1 MMAGPGLQSQALQI
15 AQSTRSEQ
23 PLIKTLLSL
32 LAALGVPTLLVLCMY
47 LMVRTDGFFEQPDGK
62 RTYLNFIRVDPAKEV
77 TNTKDR
83 QLPEPPPPPEAPEE
97 TPDFSS
103 EMDVVSASLGM
114 NMPTIGVPVG
124 DGGGPFLGT
133 LNAGDGMAAF
143 DTDVMPVV
151 RVAPTYPRNAKQA
164 RIQGSVTME
173 VLIRP
178 DGTVSNV
185 KVMTS
190 DPPRIFDQ
198 AAVMAME
205 RWKFRPKIVDGN
217 AVAQRAKQ
225 TIEFTLE

>member
-1 MMAGPGLQSQALQI
+1 MMTWSKHLAGG
-15 AQSTRSEQ
+15 
-23 PLIKTLLSL
+23 
-32 LAALGVPTLLVLCMY
+32 AAAIGVPFLLLLCMY
-47 LMVRTDGFFEQPDGK
+47 WMVRTDGIFEKPDSS
-62 RTYLNFIRVDPAKEV
+62 RTYLNFIRIDPAREV

-83 QLPEPPPPPEAPEE
+83 QLPEPPPPPEAPPE

-103 EMDVVSASLGM
+103 QMDTVSASLNM
-114 NMPTIGVPVG
+114 NMPSIGVPIG
-124 DGGGPFLGT
+124 ESGGPYLGT
-133 LNAGDGMAAF
+133 LSAGDGMAAF
-143 DTDVMPVV
+143 DTDVMAVV

-185 KVMTS
+185 KVMS
-190 DPPRIFDQ
+190 SNPPRIFDQ